1 MISVDPIIQSLPSHL
16 ANFASGQLATA
27 HLYSPTRTIDP
38 DILISLIIEESE
50 RHNHKDVR
58 NSHTNN
64 KPRDG
69 DEVLSVAPGD
79 FSGRGHGNSRGGRR
93 GGNPNWRGRQRP
105 PCWNCGSREHFKADC
120 TQPPSDKSADSKAVI
135 VRGSAHLAADI
146 DSEDEGVFALD
157 SLMDLPD
164 LLSLSS
170 DDDDEECASFIV
182 DDDDNW
188 FSEVDEDEEP
198 LLSEPA
204 NLTCEVAASV
214 ADAAAN
220 VLVVELYDSGS
231 TRHISPYRNRFESLT
246 TIPPKSFV
254 AANKQCFDATWIGE
268 MVIEIPN
275 GVEMSQLRL
284 TEVLFSPEVGY
295 TLVSIGCLNELGY
308 STTFANGWCT
318 LQDPSGDVI
327 GRIPKTNRGLYHVI
341 HIPDGEGTNAALE
354 TVTIMELHRRMGHI
368 APSAARRC
376 GERSTAS
383 QVYRDS
389 TTFYLLPFSG

>member
-1 MISVDPIIQSLPSHL
+1 LSAVGVQIEEKDYRSTIIQSLPSHL

-27 HLYSPTRTIDP
+27 RLYSPTRTINP

-58 NSHTNN
+58 NSRTNN
-64 KPRDG
+64 KLRDG

-79 FSGRGHGNSRGGRR
+79 FSGRGRGNGRGGRR

-135 VRGSAHLAADI
+135 VRGSAHLAVDI

-157 SLMDLPD
+157 SLMDLPN

-170 DDDDEECASFIV
+170 DDDDEERASFVV
-182 DDDDNW
+182 DDDDW

-198 LLSEPA
+198 PLSEPA
-204 NLTCEVAASV
+204 SPTCEVAASV

-220 VLVVELYDSGS
+220 APVVELYDSGS

-246 TIPPKSFV
+246 TIPPKSFA
-254 AANKQCFDATWIGE
+254 AANKQCFDATGIGE

-284 TEVLFSPEVGY
+284 TEVLFSPEV
-295 TLVSIGCLNELGY
+295 
-308 STTFANGWCT
+308 
-318 LQDPSGDVI
+318 
-327 GRIPKTNRGLYHVI
+327 
-341 HIPDGEGTNAALE
+341 
-354 TVTIMELHRRMGHI
+354 
-368 APSAARRC
+368 
-376 GERSTAS
+376 
-383 QVYRDS
+383 
-389 TTFYLLPFSG
+389 